1 MNLIW
6 VAVAV
11 AVVFAVVFFIN
22 KKTFVDWVV
31 KGLEIVAVALLSLL
45 IAFAVGFAT
54 QETAIGTIA
63 VGIVFYFFGAMIHP
77 YIIELVKKLT
87 KNIGKKTDKK
97 KSK

>member
-11 AVVFAVVFFIN
+11 LVVFAVVFFIN

-63 VGIVFYFFGAMIHP
+63 VGIVFYFFGAIIHP
-77 YIIELVKKLT
+77 YIIELIKKLT

>member
-6 VAVAV
+6 VVIAVII
-11 AVVFAVVFFIN
+11 VFTVVFFID

-77 YIIELVKKLT
+77 YIKELVAKIT
-87 KNIGKKTDKK
+87 KNFGKKTDKK
-97 KSK
+97 KK